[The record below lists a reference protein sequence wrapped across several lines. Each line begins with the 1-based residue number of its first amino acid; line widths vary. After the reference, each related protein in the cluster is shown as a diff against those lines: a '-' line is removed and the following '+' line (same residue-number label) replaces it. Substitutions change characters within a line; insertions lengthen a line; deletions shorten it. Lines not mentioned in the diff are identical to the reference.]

1 MNETKIVWH
10 PYPKEKPTEEKA
22 YLISFYDCT
31 RKRHGVDFDFYNP
44 GHDVWDVYG
53 DGVYTK
59 VYAWAE
65 EPKPY
70 SGSKEVEQA
79 EEKDCLQTFF
89 NALKLEMANA
99 IWNYES
105 KDDAKKR
112 EKFLKKIRKEI
123 ELLIEP
129 YGVGNGRPD

>member
-10 PYPKEKPTEEKA
+10 PYPKEKPTEEEQ
-22 YLISFYDCT
+22 YLISFYVCEE
-31 RKRHGVDFDFYNP
+31 KRSGVDIDFYNP
-44 GHDVWDVYG
+44 EHDVWDVYD
-53 DGVYTK
+53 DGAYTR
-59 VYAWAE
+59 VTAWAE
-65 EPKPY
+65 RPEPY

-105 KDDAKKR
+105 KDDAKKK
-112 EKFLKKIRKEI
+112 EKFLKKNSER
-123 ELLIEP
+123 
-129 YGVGNGRPD
+129 N

>member
-1 MNETKIVWH
+1 MTHVEWK
-10 PYPKEKPTEEKA
+10 PYPKEKPKEEKQ
-22 YLISFYDCT
+22 YLISFYVYKE
-31 RKRHGVDFDFYNP
+31 KRSGVDIDFYNP
-44 GHDVWDVYG
+44 EHDVWDVYD
-53 DGVYTK
+53 DGAYTR
-59 VYAWAE
+59 VTAWAE
-65 EPKPY
+65 RPEPY

-123 ELLIEP
+123 ELLMEP